1 MSGLKNTKRRIV
13 SAKNTQKV
21 TRAMKLVSSAKFA
34 RAHHNIAK
42 AKHFAQ
48 SIDLLI
54 SKLSPLLLKHR
65 EELKVI
71 DERKEK
77 KALLIVVTSD
87 RGLCGA
93 LNTNV
98 LKLTNNFLDEK
109 NKKNVSTELL
119 LWGKK
124 SHIIGRKRLGKVLES
139 SQKVIDKPDYNY
151 CKKELKKIIEK
162 YKNGEWD
169 KVYVAYSKF
178 KNVISQQAQVVPILP
193 FQWKEKESENQ
204 VQDSNVIVE
213 PAGCE
218 FLEEVIETKLS
229 DVLFQ
234 IILDGSA
241 SDHAARMTAM
251 DSATNNADK
260 VISDLT
266 LEYNRARQAAIT
278 KELIEI
284 TSGAEAL

>member
-34 RAHHNIAK
+34 RAHHAIAR
-42 AKHFAQ
+42 AKFFGDSLDRMLA
-48 SIDLLI
+48 
-54 SKLSPLLLKHR
+54 KLAPFFEKFQETLGLTH
-65 EELKVI
+65 
-71 DERKEK
+71 ERKEK
-77 KALLIVVTSD
+77 KALLIVITSD

-93 LNTNV
+93 LNSNL
-98 LKLTNNFLDEK
+98 LKLCNGFLEEK
-109 NKKNVSTELL
+109 HQKGVSTELL
-119 LWGKK
+119 LWGRK
-124 SHIIGRKRLGKVLES
+124 SHVLRKKRVDGILGAT
-139 SQKVIDKPDYNY
+139 QKVIDKPDYLV
-151 CKKELKKIIEK
+151 CKKELQVIFEK
-162 YKNGEWD
+162 FKNREWD
-169 KVYVAYSKF
+169 RVYVAYSKF
-178 KNVISQQAQVVPILP
+178 QNVISQQPKIASLLP
-193 FQWKEKESENQ
+193 FKSVVAEKNQ
-204 VQDSNVIVE
+204 LDWNILAEPSDS
-213 PAGCE
+213 G
-218 FLEEVIETKLS
+218 FLKEVIETKLV

-234 IILDGSA
+234 ILLDCSA

>member
-42 AKHFAQ
+42 AKFFGE
-48 SIDLLI
+48 SLDKLLF
-54 SKLSPLLLKHR
+54 KLSPLFTKSRESLKLT
-65 EELKVI
+65 EK
-71 DERKEK
+71 RKEK
-77 KALLIVVTSD
+77 KILLIVVTSD

-93 LNTNV
+93 LNSNV
-98 LKLTNNFLDEK
+98 LKLANSFLEEK
-109 NKKNVSTELL
+109 AQKGVICELL
-119 LWGKK
+119 LWGRK
-124 SHIIGRKRLGKVLES
+124 SHILSRKYTKSPAS
-139 SQKVIDKPDYNY
+139 SAQKVIDKPDYFY
-151 CKKELKKIIEK
+151 CKKELSNIFKGFKSEA
-162 YKNGEWD
+162 WD
-169 KVYVAYSKF
+169 SVYVIFSKF
-178 KNVISQQAQVVPILP
+178 KNVISQQAQVFSFLP
-193 FQWKEKESENQ
+193 FAFPEETQP
-204 VQDSNVIVE
+204 VDLNVIAE
-213 PAGCE
+213 PSSVE
-218 FLEEVIETKLS
+218 FLEGVIETKLN

-234 IILDGSA
+234 ILLDSAA

-251 DSATNNADK
+251 DSATSNADK
-260 VISDLT
+260 VITDLT

>member
-34 RAHHNIAK
+34 RAHHNIAR
-42 AKHFAQ
+42 AKFFGESLDHIINTLVPHFEK
-48 SIDLLI
+48 
-54 SKLSPLLLKHR
+54 SKESLNLFQQR
-65 EELKVI
+65 EE
-71 DERKEK
+71 K
-77 KALLIVVTSD
+77 KTLLIVITSD

-93 LNTNV
+93 LNSNV
-98 LKLTNNFLDEK
+98 LKISNAFLEVKSQQGIETD
-109 NKKNVSTELL
+109 LL

-124 SHIIGRKRLGKVLES
+124 SHILRRKRPDSVRDSMNKVLDRPE
-139 SQKVIDKPDYNY
+139 YLF
-151 CKKELKKIIEK
+151 CKTQLFKIFQQF
-162 YKNGEWD
+162 KNKEWD
-169 KVYVAYSKF
+169 RVYIVYSKF
-178 KNVISQQAQVVPILP
+178 RNVISQQPQIVPFLP
-193 FQWKEKESENQ
+193 FHLEAHESQ
-204 VQDSNVIVE
+204 KGVDFNVIVE
-213 PAGCE
+213 PAE
-218 FLEEVIETKLS
+218 QSFLEELIETKLT
-229 DVLFQ
+229 DMLFQ
-234 IILDGSA
+234 ILLDSSA

-260 VISDLT
+260 VIKDLT